1 MSRISTIHAE
11 QETRDA
17 GKTIVHIPGESLS
30 GFDTL
35 CGHCDRTDYR
45 WIEGR
50 KKATCTPCL
59 RIWRFVKEGAL
70 P

>member
-1 MSRISTIHAE
+1 MIQIRTIHADE
-11 QETRDA
+11 ETREA
-17 GKTIVHIPGESLS
+17 GERIVHIPGDGLS

-45 WIEGR
+45 WIEGS
-50 KKATCTPCL
+50 KKASCRSCL